1 MKYIYSLILILMISL
16 LNAQNFTFEPT
27 DNISKT
33 IIPNDISDIQI
44 DIIRSNEVD
53 TLWLEYELISN
64 SLPSEWYS
72 GYCDNHG
79 CWGTLPDSGYMSPLF
94 DDLNSYM
101 RLSIHPNEFDGSGMV
116 EYYIYEIGHY
126 EEGMLLT
133 FNIDT
138 PGFVGFQELT
148 ENKTLLYP
156 NPFNNQIHMISN
168 TNIKEINVYDML
180 GSLHKKIESVQH
192 KEIEIDSRNWQKG
205 IYIVEVIDGFGERAN
220 YKMIKK

>member
-1 MKYIYSLILILMISL
+1 MKYIYSLILVLMISL

-33 IIPNDISDIQI
+33 IITNDISDIQI

-101 RLSIHPNEFDGSGMV
+101 RLSIHPNGFDGSGMV

-126 EEGMLLT
+126 EDGMLLT

-138 PGFVGFQELT
+138 PGFVGLNEVA

-156 NPFNNQIHMISN
+156 NPFSNQINIISSS
-168 TNIKEINVYDML
+168 NIKEINVFDML
-180 GSLHKKIESVQH
+180 GRWHTKIESFQH
-192 KEIEIDSRNWQKG
+192 DEILIDSRNWQKG